1 MVKNMSSVSSPDLQ
15 NIARILD
22 ASTLT
27 EVSMLSVVLNL
38 IFTLVGAIVLRYFYI
53 NFSRS
58 FTNKKVIGDV
68 IPLLAIITFLV
79 IMIVKSSLA
88 LSLGLVGAL
97 SIIRFRTPVKD
108 PEDLVYLFFAISIGL
123 GMGANQALLTF
134 LVFTLLLGFQFVF
147 LKRESSSGSEMV
159 LVNLEV
165 DEHLE
170 PHKLLEQVQE
180 FMMIKFPRTEL
191 KRLDVT
197 KNSFHSI
204 FAIDSSQVTDL
215 PSKIREL
222 LEFDS
227 EIVISVVDMTSSNP
241 S

>member
-1 MVKNMSSVSSPDLQ
+1 MNHDSLDKIPTNVLE
-15 NIARILD
+15 RLHILVD
-22 ASTLT
+22 
-27 EVSMLSVVLNL
+27 EKKLS
-38 IFTLVGAIVLRYFYI
+38 GRQ
-53 NFSRS
+53 
-58 FTNKKVIGDV
+58 
-68 IPLLAIITFLV
+68 
-79 IMIVKSSLA
+79 
-88 LSLGLVGAL
+88 
-97 SIIRFRTPVKD
+97 
-108 PEDLVYLFFAISIGL
+108 FAISIGL